1 MLEVIPIEA
10 QAHQAPLAQIRDGQ
24 SRVVGFPEELTY
36 VGNLLPT
43 VHPALVT
50 ELSLA
55 SFISIEDTEHSFER
69 CV

>member
-10 QAHQAPLAQIRDGQ
+10 QAHQAPLAQIRDGR